1 MGKPLPLRVAL
12 QNVGAGTEIEAVRPE
27 ARTARPKTTVRRPAV
42 PSTRARSRSSVVLP
56 DDGAPASSRPPRREI
71 PFCRRRSAQ
80 PCISRGMRSER
91 LVTSRT
97 VFSTP
102 FFSTAV
108 PPMPTRRLRPAE
120 IKPLWI
126 SSIWLYTEYP
136 HRRRKISSMSAG
148 VTCVQ
153 SAEACAETVPSFFK
167 NRMRA
172 RQQSMTGLCTLSRTS
187 NTSSRMRC
195 GNPPEQR
202 RKAPEK
208 GHRLFKVHTQRST
221 VPYGSFYGRAPR
233 FRTKSAGQGDRPV
246 RHFYPVLDFNFI
258 RRPDRAQSASSATRN
273 FSKCTGV
280 SACSENDA
288 CSGSCTCGTAVIAVP
303 FR

>member
-1 MGKPLPLRVAL
+1 MQVPRSKPS
-12 QNVGAGTEIEAVRPE
+12 
-27 ARTARPKTTVRRPAV
+27 ARSSNRSSKTTVRRPAV

-80 PCISRGMRSER
+80 PCVSRGMRSER

-153 SAEACAETVPSFFK
+153 SAEACAETVPSFFR
-167 NRMRA
+167 NRMHA

-187 NTSSRMRC
+187 NTSSRMHC
-195 GNPPEQR
+195 GTRRSSGAKRPRKDTAFSKSIYITNP
-202 RKAPEK
+202 
-208 GHRLFKVHTQRST
+208 F
-221 VPYGSFYGRAPR
+221 PYGSFYGRAPR
-233 FRTKSAGQGDRPV
+233 FRTESAGQGDRPV

-258 RRPDRAQSASSATRN
+258 RRPGRAQSASSATRN